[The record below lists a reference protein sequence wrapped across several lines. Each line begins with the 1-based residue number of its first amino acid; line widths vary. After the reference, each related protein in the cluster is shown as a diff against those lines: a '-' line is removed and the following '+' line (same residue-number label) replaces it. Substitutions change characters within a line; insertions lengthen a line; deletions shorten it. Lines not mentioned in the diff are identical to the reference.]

1 MHVEGRL
8 PSPAWLPVLVLLLAL
23 APNAALATAPGVA
36 PPRTPTEPWPLPR
49 VGTPAE
55 APSAASMPDQS
66 YDLAALVDMAEQLS
80 PETREAWN
88 DARAAAAAA
97 GIARSA
103 YRPQLAIEALGGAQ
117 RTPLAA
123 PSNLVPK
130 GYFVSDTR
138 EVLPTLTA
146 KWLLFDFGR
155 RDAALDRANAQ
166 TFVAN
171 VAFTGAHQKLVYTVS
186 HDYYA
191 LGASM
196 GKLGAAKKSLE
207 TARIDHDA
215 VSERRRLGVATS
227 VEQARSDRQLA
238 QARFTVVRAKGAADL
253 AQATLI
259 ADIGLPA
266 GTALHVTGSAEQAL
280 PLPPA
285 SRVDNYVNDA
295 LSQRPDIVAAEGKID
310 AAEATM
316 REAAADFRPT
326 VGAVG
331 QAFFN
336 DGRLR
341 SDGGPWSSVHRP
353 GGAIFLQFSWTLF
366 DGGARRSKLALATA
380 ERDAA
385 TDAYHHAR
393 DAAGKQVAEA
403 FSALQTAL
411 AAATAAAE
419 VKRTATI
426 AHDASLAAF
435 RNGLGTFDDLAGEAS
450 ALSMAEADEE
460 DARADAFTAAAALA
474 LATGQSA
481 TVTPAPSP

>member
-1 MHVEGRL
+1 MHVNLRRGWYALVFL
-8 PSPAWLPVLVLLLAL
+8 PW
-23 APNAALATAPGVA
+23 AAMATDPEATSIHPAPG
-36 PPRTPTEPWPLPR
+36 
-49 VGTPAE
+49 
-55 APSAASMPDQS
+55 QH
-66 YDLAALVDMAEQLS
+66 YDLAALIDMAEQLS

-88 DARAAAAAA
+88 EARAAAAAA

-103 YRPQLAIEALGGAQ
+103 YLPQLAIEALGGAQ
-117 RTPLAA
+117 RTPLPA

-138 EVLPTLTA
+138 EVIPSLTA

-155 RDAALDRANAQ
+155 RDANLDRANAQ
-166 TFVAN
+166 TYVAN

-191 LGASM
+191 LGASA
-196 GKLGAAKKSLE
+196 GKLVAAKKGLE
-207 TARIDHDA
+207 TARIDNDA
-215 VSERRRLGVATS
+215 VSERRRRGVATS

-238 QARFTVVRAKGAADL
+238 QARFAVVRAQGAADL
-253 AQATLI
+253 ARATLI

-266 GTALHVTGSAEQAL
+266 GSALQVADNADEAL

-285 SRVDNYVNDA
+285 NSVDKYVNEA
-295 LSQRPDIVAAEGKID
+295 LSDRPDLIAAKGKID
-310 AAEATM
+310 VADAAV
-316 REAAADFRPT
+316 REASADFRPT
-326 VGAVG
+326 IGATG

-385 TDAYHHAR
+385 TDAYHQSR
-393 DAAGKQVAEA
+393 DVAGKQVAEA

-411 AAATAAAE
+411 ASATAAAE
-419 VKRTATI
+419 VTRTATI
-426 AHDASLAAF
+426 AHDAALASF
-435 RNGLGTFDDLAGEAS
+435 RNGLATFDDLAGEAN
-450 ALSMAEADEE
+450 ALSTAQADEE
-460 DARADAFTAAAALA
+460 DARANAFTAAAALA
-474 LATGQSA
+474 LATGQSRA
-481 TVTPAPSP
+481 TAEHLP

>member
-1 MHVEGRL
+1 MHVNPRL
-8 PSPAWLPVLVLLLAL
+8 GWYALAL
-23 APNAALATAPGVA
+23 LPWAAMAT
-36 PPRTPTEPWPLPR
+36 PPE
-49 VGTPAE
+49 E
-55 APSAASMPDQS
+55 APVRVVPGQR
-66 YDLAALVDMAEQLS
+66 YDLAALIDMAEQLS

-103 YRPQLAIEALGGAQ
+103 YLPQLAIEALGGAQ
-117 RTPLAA
+117 RTPLPA

-138 EVLPTLTA
+138 EVIPSLTA

-155 RDAALDRANAQ
+155 RDANLDRANAQ

-191 LGASM
+191 LGASA
-196 GKLGAAKKSLE
+196 GKLGAAKKGLE
-207 TARIDHDA
+207 TATIDNAA
-215 VSERRRLGVATS
+215 VSERRRRGIATS

-238 QARFTVVRAKGAADL
+238 QARFAVVRAQGAADL
-253 AQATLI
+253 ARATLI

-266 GTALHVTGSAEQAL
+266 GSALEVADNADQAL

-285 SRVDNYVNDA
+285 TNVDKYVNQA
-295 LSQRPDIVAAEGKID
+295 LSDRPDLIAAKGKID
-310 AAEATM
+310 AADAAV
-316 REAAADFRPT
+316 REASADFRPT
-326 VGAVG
+326 IGATG

-366 DGGARRSKLALATA
+366 DGGARQSKLALATA

-385 TDAYHHAR
+385 TDAYHHTR
-393 DAAGKQVAEA
+393 DVAGKQVAEA

-411 AAATAAAE
+411 ASATAAAE
-419 VKRTATI
+419 VTRTATI
-426 AHDASLAAF
+426 AHSAALAAF
-435 RNGLGTFDDLAGEAS
+435 RNGLGTFDDLAGEAN
-450 ALSMAEADEE
+450 ALSTAQADEE
-460 DARADAFTAAAALA
+460 DARANAFTAAAALA
-474 LATGQSA
+474 LATGQSRTTA
-481 TVTPAPSP
+481 ERLP

>member
-1 MHVEGRL
+1 MNVESRL
-8 PSPAWLPVLVLLLAL
+8 AFCALACAPLLAL
-23 APNAALATAPGVA
+23 ATPPSNGVVPGQ
-36 PPRTPTEPWPLPR
+36 R
-49 VGTPAE
+49 
-55 APSAASMPDQS
+55 
-66 YDLAALVDMAEQLS
+66 YDLAALIDMAEQLS

-88 DARAAAAAA
+88 EARAAAAAA

-103 YRPQLAIEALGGAQ
+103 YLPQLAIEALGGAQ

-123 PSNLVPK
+123 PSHLVPK
-130 GYFVSDTR
+130 GYFISDTR

-166 TFVAN
+166 TFIAN

-191 LGASM
+191 LGASA
-196 GKLGAAKKSLE
+196 GKLAAAKKGLE
-207 TARIDHDA
+207 TARIDNDA

-227 VEQARSDRQLA
+227 IEQARSDRQLA
-238 QARFTVVRAKGAADL
+238 QARFAVVRAQGATDL
-253 AQATLI
+253 ARATLI
-259 ADIGLPA
+259 ADIGLVA
-266 GTALHVTGSAEQAL
+266 GTDLQVASNADQAI

-285 SRVDNYVNDA
+285 STVDKFVDEA
-295 LSQRPDIVAAEGKID
+295 LSSRPDLIAAQGRID
-310 AAEATM
+310 AAEATI
-316 REAAADFRPT
+316 REAYADFRPT
-326 VGAVG
+326 IGATG

-393 DAAGKQVAEA
+393 DTAGKQVAEA

-411 AAATAAAE
+411 ASVTAAAE
-419 VKRTATI
+419 VTRTAGI
-426 AHDASLAAF
+426 AHDAALAAF
-435 RNGLGTFDDLAGEAS
+435 RHGLGTFDELAGEAN
-450 ALSMAEADEE
+450 ALSTAEADEE

-474 LATGQSA
+474 LATGQPAERSGLA
-481 TVTPAPSP
+481 TPSE

>member
-1 MHVEGRL
+1 MHVETRL
-8 PSPAWLPVLVLLLAL
+8 SWCMLLAL
-23 APNAALATAPGVA
+23 PLTAIAA
-36 PPRTPTEPWPLPR
+36 
-49 VGTPAE
+49 PAE
-55 APSAASMPDQS
+55 TPSTLVVPGQR
-66 YDLAALVDMAEQLS
+66 YDLAALIDMAEQLS

-88 DARAAAAAA
+88 EARAAAAAA

-103 YRPQLAIEALGGAQ
+103 YLPQLAIDALAGAQ

-191 LGASM
+191 LGASS
-196 GKLGAAKKSLE
+196 GKFDAAKKALE
-207 TARIDHDA
+207 TAQIDNDA
-215 VSERRRLGVATS
+215 VSERRRRGVATS

-238 QARFTVVRAKGAADL
+238 QARFGVVRAQGATDL
-253 AQATLI
+253 ARATLI

-266 GTALHVTGSAEQAL
+266 GTSLQVASSAEQAL

-285 SRVDNYVNDA
+285 STVDKYVNEA
-295 LSQRPDIVAAEGKID
+295 LSARPDLIAAQGKID
-310 AAEATM
+310 AAEAAI
-316 REAAADFRPT
+316 REASAAFRPT
-326 VGAVG
+326 IGALG
-331 QAFFN
+331 QAFYN

-366 DGGARRSKLALATA
+366 DGGERRARLALATA

-385 TDAYHHAR
+385 TDAYHQSR
-393 DAAGKQVAEA
+393 DVAGKQVAEA

-411 AAATAAAE
+411 ASATAAAE
-419 VKRTATI
+419 VTRTATI
-426 AHDASLAAF
+426 AHDAALAAF
-435 RNGLGTFDDLAGEAS
+435 RHGLATFDDLAGEAN
-450 ALSMAEADEE
+450 ALSTAQADEE
-460 DARADAFTAAAALA
+460 DARANAFTAAAALA
-474 LATGQSA
+474 LATGQSNA
-481 TVTPAPSP
+481 TSATHRP

>member
-1 MHVEGRL
+1 MRSIGRRLMHAEARL
-8 PSPAWLPVLVLLLAL
+8 RRCALVLALLPL
-23 APNAALATAPGVA
+23 PAPAA
-36 PPRTPTEPWPLPR
+36 PP
-49 VGTPAE
+49 PAVI
-55 APSAASMPDQS
+55 PGQS
-66 YDLAALVDMAEQLS
+66 YDLAALIDMAEQLS
-80 PETREAWN
+80 PETSEAWN
-88 DARAAAAAA
+88 EARAAAAAA

-103 YRPQLAIEALGGAQ
+103 YLPQLAIEALGGAQ

-130 GYFVSDTR
+130 GYFISDTR

-155 RDAALDRANAQ
+155 RDAVLDRANAQ

-191 LGASM
+191 LGAST
-196 GKLGAAKKSLE
+196 GKLGAAKKGLE
-207 TARIDHDA
+207 TARIDNEA
-215 VSERRRLGVATS
+215 VSERRRRGVATS

-238 QARFTVVRAKGAADL
+238 QARFAVVRAQGAAEIS
-253 AQATLI
+253 QATLI

-266 GTALHVTGSAEQAL
+266 GTALQVAGSTGPAL

-285 SRVDNYVNDA
+285 SRVDTYVNEA
-295 LSQRPDIVAAEGKID
+295 LSQRPDLIAARGKIE
-310 AAEATM
+310 AAEATI
-316 REAAADFRPT
+316 REATADFRPT
-326 VGAVG
+326 VGATG

-385 TDAYHHAR
+385 TDAYRHSR
-393 DAAGKQVAEA
+393 DVAGKQVAEA
-403 FSALQTAL
+403 FSNLQTAL
-411 AAATAAAE
+411 ASATAAAE
-419 VKRTATI
+419 VTRTATI
-426 AHDASLAAF
+426 AHDAALAAF
-435 RNGLGTFDDLAGEAS
+435 RNGLGTFDDLAGEAN
-450 ALSMAEADEE
+450 ALSTAQADDE

-474 LATGQSA
+474 LATGQSGPGM
-481 TVTPAPSP
+481 PAPSP